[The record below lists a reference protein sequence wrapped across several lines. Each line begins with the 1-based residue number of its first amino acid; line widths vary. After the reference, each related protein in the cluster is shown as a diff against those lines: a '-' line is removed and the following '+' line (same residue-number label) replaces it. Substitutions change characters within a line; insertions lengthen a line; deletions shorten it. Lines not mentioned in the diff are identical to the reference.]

1 MTPAAD
7 VPQRPRVR
15 VLPDGRRR
23 VNAVIPIRSA
33 PYSENS
39 DSEDSDSEDWG
50 RESARDG
57 GTMLQVTVSERTY
70 LLAADATMERT
81 KQDVLEAMRTA
92 PAFLSLTT
100 VLGGRVEV
108 LLTAASSVVL
118 ELHDEAPLPTA
129 PHGDAAP
136 DYDDLYGVDYL

>member
-1 MTPAAD
+1 MRITAPA
-7 VPQRPRVR
+7 PRWHRPRER
-15 VLPDGRRR
+15 ALADGRRP

-33 PYSENS
+33 PYA
-39 DSEDSDSEDWG
+39 EDPG
-50 RESARDG
+50 REAPRDG

>member
-1 MTPAAD
+1 MRIVAAG
-7 VPQRPRVR
+7 PRWHRPKERA
-15 VLPDGRRR
+15 LADGRRR

-39 DSEDSDSEDWG
+39 DSEDSDSEDSG

-81 KQDVLEAMRTA
+81 KQDVLEAMRAA

-100 VLGGRVEV
+100 VLGGRV
-108 LLTAASSVVL
+108 
-118 ELHDEAPLPTA
+118 
-129 PHGDAAP
+129 
-136 DYDDLYGVDYL
+136 